1 MTLSAWAATDMPR
14 RMRMLVDAQLPLA
27 QLRRLLAQLLS
38 HEQPHRRRSL
48 LCALMAQQAPR
59 RLALCA
65 ELMRQ
70 EAQQCQVSA
79 CSSFFICLP
88 LQQG

>member
-1 MTLSAWAATDMPR
+1 MSAWAALDMPG
-14 RMRMLVDAQLPLA
+14 RMQMLVDAQPPLP
-27 QLRRLLAQLLS
+27 QLRMLLAQLLS
-38 HEQPHRRRSL
+38 HEQPQSRRSL
-48 LCALMAQQAPR
+48 LCTLMAQQAPR

-79 CSSFFICLP
+79 CSSFFVCLS
-88 LQQG
+88 LQHE